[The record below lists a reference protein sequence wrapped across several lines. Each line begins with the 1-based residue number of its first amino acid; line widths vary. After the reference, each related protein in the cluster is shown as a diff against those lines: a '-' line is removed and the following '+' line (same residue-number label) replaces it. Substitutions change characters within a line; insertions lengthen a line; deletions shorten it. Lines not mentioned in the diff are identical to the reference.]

1 MNTIER
7 LRPDLRP
14 LDTEWSATTLEAIL
28 SSHVPASPRRSS
40 NGRRLALVGAA
51 TAAMLGVGGAAY
63 AIGLVTAFI
72 ADELDWISSS
82 EVSDVHEI
90 ASFSFDSLGE
100 TRSFEIWR
108 GTNDDGMSCTAVLE
122 AEGNFGPEF
131 GGNCGDN
138 PTDAWFDRTSE
149 SYQGT
154 IDDTPP
160 PSTYFVYGVPG
171 VAGVTTV
178 RVFGD
183 GFDHRV
189 DVDPATG
196 GYAVAVPELG
206 QGVRGHF
213 ATVEFLGADGSVLG
227 TRELSEK

>member
-7 LRPDLRP
+7 LRPDARP
-14 LDTEWSATTLEAIL
+14 LDAEWSASTLEAIL
-28 SSHVPASPRRSS
+28 SSQVPESPHRNSKARRF
-40 NGRRLALVGAA
+40 ALVGAA
-51 TAAMLGVGGAAY
+51 TAAILGVGGVAY
-63 AIGLVTAFI
+63 ATGLVPDFI

-82 EVSDVHEI
+82 EISDVHEV
-90 ASFSFDSLGE
+90 ASFSFDSDGE

-149 SYQGT
+149 SYKGT
-154 IDDTPP
+154 INDAPP
-160 PSTYFVYGVPG
+160 PSTYFVYGEPE
-171 VAGVTTV
+171 VASVTTV

-183 GFDHRV
+183 GFDHSV
-189 DVDPATG
+189 AVDPATG

-206 QGVRGHF
+206 QGVSGNF
-213 ATVEFLGADGSVLG
+213 ATVEFLGTDGSVLG